1 MENIFSW
8 LLIGMTGG
16 FFVYWVTSYLFLK
29 LGSVLKV
36 GIGVI
41 EFFRIWLKPLFF
53 INFLW
58 FLIIEIIFSLIYWTL
73 FLLKSVIAF
82 LIPVFKMMNNFH
94 PEEGSF
100 FMWIFIS
107 ILIYIVV
114 MTPYFFLQFKLSF
127 HFKQTIFNKL
137 APTFNAQKTKFHG
150 QSSGL
155 KINQNLFTQLAAKDE
170 LVSQWV
176 KKSLEDFS
184 SKPGNEDRRFSI
196 SMRTT
201 DYMSWEINNI
211 KSDFFEA
218 VINFKGEVKVT
229 DDKGKTSYDTE
240 LEKELFD
247 GIVILI
253 EDALE
258 SPWSTTLFEIE
269 QNFNEKK
276 IKNRAIHKQN
286 FLISIYND
294 IVFNSMAKNTTAA
307 YNNSQLTQYFEP
319 EKLKIKTNSVI
330 PYIMCENRNI
340 YLFLQTELESTSF
353 DLNMNI
359 RVRESM
365 ELFKQDL
372 TIVQTAISEIEPI
385 MTAINASKSESNQI
399 TA

>member
-1 MENIFSW
+1 MEDLFSW
-8 LLIGMTGG
+8 LLVGMTGG
-16 FFVYWVTSYLFLK
+16 FFLYWVTSYLFLK
-29 LGSVLKV
+29 LGSALNV
-36 GIGVI
+36 GVGTI

-73 FLLKSVIAF
+73 FLLKSVITF

-100 FMWIFIS
+100 YWWIFIS
-107 ILIYIVV
+107 IIIYIVV

-127 HFKQTIFNKL
+127 HFKRTIFTKL
-137 APTFNAQKTKFHG
+137 AATFNAQKTKFHG
-150 QSSGL
+150 QSIGL

-170 LVSQWV
+170 PVSQWV
-176 KKSLEDFS
+176 QNSLEDFS
-184 SKPGNEDRRFSI
+184 TKPGNEDRRFSI
-196 SMRTT
+196 SMTSS

-218 VINFKGEVKVT
+218 VINFRGEAKHT
-229 DDKGKTSYDTE
+229 DNEGKTSYKMA

-258 SPWSTTLFEIE
+258 SPWSHTIFEIE
-269 QNFNEKK
+269 QNFKEKK

-294 IVFNSMAKNTTAA
+294 IVFKSIATESTAE
-307 YNNSQLTQYFEP
+307 YNNSQFSQYIVP

-340 YLFLQTELESTSF
+340 YLFLHTDLESTSF
-353 DLNMNI
+353 DLNMNLP
-359 RVRESM
+359 VRESM

-385 MTAINASKSESNQI
+385 LTAINASKVKTTN
-399 TA
+399 